1 MSSSERMSYPVDV
14 MAKLLQITPR
24 RIQQL
29 ANEGV
34 IEKTDRGRYD
44 LIRSV
49 QGYIRYLNDQIPNKS
64 SSDGGTQ
71 FARIDAEVE
80 RAKYLKHK
88 AELTRLEEE
97 EKKGLLVSAEA
108 QRHEAF
114 RMGRTVQT
122 SILNIPARISQ
133 DLAIDP
139 DPNSV
144 HRKLETELRHA
155 LLAIADLLD
164 GTSEPFSLPLD
175 PDADCAHWIWSED
188 TPA

>member
-1 MSSSERMSYPVDV
+1 MSSSERMSYPVEV

-29 ANEGV
+29 ANEGI

-64 SSDGGTQ
+64 TSDGGSQ
-71 FARIDAEVE
+71 FARVDAEVE

-97 EKKGLLVSAEA
+97 EKKGLLVSADA
-108 QRHEAF
+108 VRHEAF
-114 RMGRTVQT
+114 RIGRTVQT

-133 DLAIDP
+133 DLAIDA
-139 DPNSV
+139 DPNSI
-144 HRKLETELRHA
+144 HRKLENELRHA
-155 LLAIADLLD
+155 LLEIADLID
-164 GTSEPFSLPLD
+164 GTTIPFSLPLD
-175 PDADCAHWIWSED
+175 PSADCAHWHWVEQSN
-188 TPA
+188 